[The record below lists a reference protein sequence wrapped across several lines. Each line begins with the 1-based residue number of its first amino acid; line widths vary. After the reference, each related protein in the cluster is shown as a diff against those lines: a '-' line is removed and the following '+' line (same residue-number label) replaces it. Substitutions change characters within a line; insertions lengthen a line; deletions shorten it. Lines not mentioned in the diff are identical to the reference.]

1 MLHTLYT
8 VDPQV
13 FLYVIVVYYTTW
25 ATVFLW
31 AFFGESGR
39 HGGHLSPIFS
49 FLVGFIYGGFSC
61 SDFLPKGCAKT
72 LRVFVPPD
80 DQRSRFD

>member
-31 AFFGESGR
+31 AVLRGERKAWGSSLSDIFFFGWFYIWGLLLFRLLAEGVCENVES
-39 HGGHLSPIFS
+39 F
-49 FLVGFIYGGFSC
+49 
-61 SDFLPKGCAKT
+61 CA
-72 LRVFVPPD
+72 
-80 DQRSRFD
+80 S